1 MKTTV
6 YMSTKDIES
15 IKKITKEMDIKISFV
30 YNNFLRMIS
39 SCENFITATHAKTEI
54 DKSVF
59 PISINEKLAISVL
72 GENRGRINFNR
83 TFAEYAKIFINANSN
98 KSVSDLPTYP
108 ALAVVYLKKKTNGK
122 VDYDNI

>member
-72 GENRGRINFNR
+72 GML
-83 TFAEYAKIFINANSN
+83 
-98 KSVSDLPTYP
+98 VSRSQIY
-108 ALAVVYLKKKTNGK
+108 Y
-122 VDYDNI
+122 Y